1 MAGISRARNRP
12 FAQPGAYPLTVPKH
26 WANPVPGNLR
36 VNYVCPAPALGGI
49 LMHQLASRQIV
60 VLTYVFG
67 QSAVHQCVGFETKFF
82 VPRAI
87 LGLPSQ
93 HIFQSASREIFRP
106 KGHSVL
112 ISSEAA
118 GKNRRKIGQ
127 KPLAIIHI
135 HGIVLMSLIW
145 HLRISPARPLSSDP
159 APIHKPTKRKKEMK
173 NIFVGNLNF
182 GATEDA
188 VRSMFEAYGTVEKVN
203 LITDRDTGQARGFG
217 FVEMSVNA
225 DADRA
230 IAELNGR
237 ELDGRALN
245 VNEARPKTDRG
256 GSGGGGGGG
265 GRRNNNRW

>member
-1 MAGISRARNRP
+1 
-12 FAQPGAYPLTVPKH
+12 
-26 WANPVPGNLR
+26 
-36 VNYVCPAPALGGI
+36 
-49 LMHQLASRQIV
+49 
-60 VLTYVFG
+60 
-67 QSAVHQCVGFETKFF
+67 
-82 VPRAI
+82 
-87 LGLPSQ
+87 
-93 HIFQSASREIFRP
+93 
-106 KGHSVL
+106 
-112 ISSEAA
+112 
-118 GKNRRKIGQ
+118 
-127 KPLAIIHI
+127 
-135 HGIVLMSLIW
+135 
-145 HLRISPARPLSSDP
+145 
-159 APIHKPTKRKKEMK
+159 MK

-203 LITDRDTGQARGFG
+203 LITDRDTGKARGFG

-256 GSGGGGGGG
+256 GGGGGGG